1 MNNANH
7 AIDRLLERMVQI
19 KASDLHLGVAS
30 PPTFRINGTLTSM
43 KTPPLN
49 PEIVKQ
55 MLYAVLSPEQK
66 EQFENE
72 RELDFSYSLPGIS
85 RFRGNALL
93 QRGAVGA
100 VFRAVPARPL
110 TLDELG
116 LPVLLKKLC
125 NKPRGLVLVTGPTG
139 SGKSTTLAAMI
150 DYINENKAEHIITI
164 EDPIEFLHGNKK
176 SLIRQRELGADTNS
190 FAAALKHILR
200 QDPDVILVG
209 EMRDLETISLA
220 VTAAETGHL
229 VFGTLHTIGAPATI
243 DRVVDVFPPHQ
254 QQQIRMQLSIILE
267 GVISQTL
274 IPRADGT
281 GRACALEIMLGTI
294 GVRNLIREGKTHQL
308 TNIIQSGTQHG
319 MQTFDASLKS
329 LYQEGIISH
338 QDAVAHASNPNEFRL
353 MSGEESYKGEGQHV
367 SPSV

>member
-1 MNNANH
+1 MANINH
-7 AIDRLLERMVQI
+7 VMDKLLERMTQLN
-19 KASDLHLGVAS
+19 ASDLHLGVGS
-30 PPTFRINGTLTSM
+30 PPTFRTNGTLTSLEI
-43 KTPPLN
+43 PPLN
-49 PEIVKQ
+49 PEMVKE
-55 MLYAVLSPEQK
+55 MVYAVLTPEQQAK
-66 EQFENE
+66 FETE
-72 RELDFSYSLPGIS
+72 KELDFSYSLPKAS

-93 QRGAVGA
+93 QRGTVGA
-100 VFRAVPARPL
+100 VFRAVPTRPL

-116 LPVLLKKLC
+116 LPPVLRKLC
-125 NKPRGLVLVTGPTG
+125 DKPRGLVLVTGPTG

-150 DYINENKAEHIITI
+150 DYINENKAEHIVTI
-164 EDPIEFLHGNKK
+164 EDPIEFLHRNKK
-176 SLIRQRELGADTNS
+176 SIIRQRELGADTNS

-229 VFGTLHTIGAPATI
+229 VLATVHTIGAPATI

-274 IPRADGT
+274 IPRTDDG
-281 GRACALEIMLGTI
+281 GRACALEIMLGTT

-308 TNIIQSGTQHG
+308 TNIIQSGAQHG
-319 MQTFDASLKS
+319 MQTLDASLTS
-329 LYQEGIISH
+329 LYQQGIISH
-338 QDAVAHASNPNEFRL
+338 EDAVAHTSNPVALRL
-353 MSGEESYKGEGQHV
+353 VTGEVPRKDEAQYV
-367 SPSV
+367 SPSA

>member
-1 MNNANH
+1 MSNANH
-7 AIDRLLERMVQI
+7 AIDKLLERMVQI
-19 KASDLHLGVAS
+19 NASDLHLGVGS
-30 PPTFRINGTLTSM
+30 PPTFRTNGTLKSLE
-43 KTPPLN
+43 TPPLN
-49 PEIVKQ
+49 PEMVKE
-55 MLYAVLSPEQK
+55 MLYAVLTPEQK
-66 EQFENE
+66 AQFE
-72 RELDFSYSLPGIS
+72 RDKELDFSYSLPGIS
-85 RFRGNALL
+85 RFRGNALF
-93 QRGAVGA
+93 QRGTLGA
-100 VFRAVPARPL
+100 VFRAVPTRPL

-116 LPVLLKKLC
+116 LPAVLKKLC
-125 NKPRGLVLVTGPTG
+125 DKPRGLILVTGPTG

-150 DYINENKAEHIITI
+150 DYINDCEAVHIVTI
-164 EDPIEFLHGNKK
+164 EDPIEFLHRNKK

-220 VTAAETGHL
+220 ITAAETGHL
-229 VFGTLHTIGAPATI
+229 VFATVHTIGAPATI

-281 GRACALEIMLGTI
+281 GRACVLEIMLGTT

-308 TNIIQSGTQHG
+308 MNIIQSGTQHG
-319 MQTFDASLKS
+319 MQTLDASLKY
-329 LYQEGIISH
+329 LYQQGIISY
-338 QDAVAHASNPNEFRL
+338 QDAVTHASNPAEFR
-353 MSGEESYKGEGQHV
+353 MMTGEEPPKGEGQHV
-367 SPSV
+367 SPTV

>member
-1 MNNANH
+1 MSNANH
-7 AIDRLLERMVQI
+7 AIDKLLERMVQI
-19 KASDLHLGVAS
+19 KASDLHLGVGS
-30 PPTFRINGTLTSM
+30 PPIFRTNGTLTSLE
-43 KTPPLN
+43 TPPLT
-49 PEIVKQ
+49 PEMVRE
-55 MLYAVLSPEQK
+55 MLYAVLTSEQK
-66 EQFENE
+66 EQFEKE
-72 RELDFSYSLPGIS
+72 KELDFSYSLPGIS
-85 RFRGNALL
+85 RFRGNALF
-93 QRGAVGA
+93 QRGTLGA

-116 LPVLLKKLC
+116 LPAVLKKLC
-125 NKPRGLVLVTGPTG
+125 DKPRGLVLVTGPTG

-150 DYINENKAEHIITI
+150 DYINENKAEHIVTI
-164 EDPIEFLHGNKK
+164 EDPIEFLHKNKK

-200 QDPDVILVG
+200 QDPDAILVG

-229 VFGTLHTIGAPATI
+229 VFATVHTIGAPATV

-281 GRACALEIMLGTI
+281 GRACALEIMLGTA

-308 TNIIQSGTQHG
+308 TNIIQSGAQHG
-319 MQTFDASLKS
+319 MQTLDASLKS
-329 LYQEGIISH
+329 LYQQGTISYEE
-338 QDAVAHASNPNEFRL
+338 AVAHAANPAEFRL
-353 MSGEESYKGEGQHV
+353 MTDEEPRRSEGQHV

>member
-1 MNNANH
+1 VVNVNH
-7 AIDRLLERMVQI
+7 AMDKLLERMVQI
-19 KASDLHLGVAS
+19 NASDLHLGVGS
-30 PPTFRINGTLTSM
+30 PPTFRTNGTLMSLEI
-43 KTPPLN
+43 PPLN
-49 PEIVKQ
+49 PEMVKE
-55 MLYAVLSPEQK
+55 MLYTILTPEQQEK
-66 EQFENE
+66 FERE
-72 RELDFSYSLPGIS
+72 KELDFSYSLPGVS
-85 RFRGNALL
+85 RFRENILL
-93 QRGAVGA
+93 QRGTIGA
-100 VFRAVPARPL
+100 VFRAVPTRPL

-116 LPVLLKKLC
+116 LPAVLKKLC
-125 NKPRGLVLVTGPTG
+125 DKPRGLVLVTGPTG
-139 SGKSTTLAAMI
+139 SGKSTTLAVMI
-150 DYINENKAEHIITI
+150 DYINEYEAVHIVTI
-164 EDPIEFLHGNKK
+164 EDPIEFLHRNKK

-220 VTAAETGHL
+220 ITAAETGHL
-229 VFGTLHTIGAPATI
+229 VFATVHTIGAPATV

-308 TNIIQSGTQHG
+308 TNIIQSGAQHG
-319 MQTFDASLKS
+319 MQTLDASLKS
-329 LYQEGIISH
+329 LYQQGTINYQE
-338 QDAVAHASNPNEFRL
+338 AVAHANNPAEFRL
-353 MSGEESYKGEGQHV
+353 ITGEESRTGEGQHV
-367 SPSV
+367 SPSA